1 MLDPE
6 WLKELFGPFGAVG
19 VRRFFGGQGV
29 YLDGVI
35 VALVADGV
43 LYLKSDAEA
52 ASAFDEAELAPFSY
66 IAKGERRV
74 ITSYRR
80 APTDALDDPDEL
92 RPWIVLA
99 RAAAGRA
106 ALKKAGTGQRKSVPK
121 RPRSTPAP

>member
-6 WLKELFGPFGAVG
+6 WLKELFSPFGAVA

-43 LYLKSDAEA
+43 LYLKSDAESA
-52 ASAFDEAELAPFSY
+52 PAFDAAALAPFSY
-66 IAKGERRV
+66 LAKGERRV

-80 APTDALDDPDEL
+80 APAEALDDADAL

-99 RAAAGRA
+99 RAAGERA
-106 ALKKAGTGQRKSVPK
+106 AAKKSGGRSRTPVSK
-121 RPRSTPAP
+121 RASRAP

>member
-6 WLKELFGPFGAVG
+6 WLKDLFAPFGAVG

-43 LYLKSDAEA
+43 LYLKSDTETAP
-52 ASAFDEAELAPFSY
+52 AFDAADLAPFSY
-66 IAKGERRV
+66 LAKGERRV

-80 APTDALDDPDEL
+80 APIEALDDPDAL

-106 ALKKAGTGQRKSVPK
+106 AVKKAGG
-121 RPRSTPAP
+121 RSGKPATKKARPAP

>member
-6 WLKELFGPFGAVG
+6 WLKELFSPFGAVA

-29 YLDGVI
+29 YLDGII

-43 LYLKSDAEA
+43 LYLKSDAETA
-52 ASAFDEAELAPFSY
+52 HAFDAADLAPFSY
-66 IAKGERRV
+66 LAKGERRV

-80 APTDALDDPDEL
+80 APVEALDDADEL

-99 RAAAGRA
+99 RAAGGRA
-106 ALKKAGTGQRKSVPK
+106 MVKKAGGRSRSPRPK
-121 RPRSTPAP
+121 RARPAP

>member
-6 WLKELFGPFGAVG
+6 WLTELFSPFGSVA

-35 VALVADGV
+35 VSLVADGV

-52 ASAFDEAELAPFSY
+52 APAFDAADLAPFSY
-66 IAKGERRV
+66 LAKGERRV

-80 APTDALDDPDEL
+80 APTEALEDPDAL

-106 ALKKAGTGQRKSVPK
+106 ALAKAGRKTASK
-121 RPRSTPAP
+121 RPRRAR

>member
-6 WLKELFGPFGAVG
+6 WLKELFSPVGAVG

-43 LYLKSDAEA
+43 LYLKSDAETA
-52 ASAFDEAELAPFSY
+52 AAFDQAGLAPFSY

-80 APTDALDDPDEL
+80 APPEAHEDADAL
-92 RPWIVLA
+92 RPWILLA

-106 ALKKAGTGQRKSVPK
+106 ALKKTGARGTKPGSK
-121 RPRSTPAP
+121 RARPPP